1 MYFSVI
7 LFGLRTQQLKEFLY
21 GLLLVV
27 EILVDDAH
35 DELVGLA
42 DAHCYPDL
50 NISRMPHQSII

>member
-1 MYFSVI
+1 
-7 LFGLRTQQLKEFLY
+7 LKEFLD

-42 DAHCYPDL
+42 ADHCYPDL